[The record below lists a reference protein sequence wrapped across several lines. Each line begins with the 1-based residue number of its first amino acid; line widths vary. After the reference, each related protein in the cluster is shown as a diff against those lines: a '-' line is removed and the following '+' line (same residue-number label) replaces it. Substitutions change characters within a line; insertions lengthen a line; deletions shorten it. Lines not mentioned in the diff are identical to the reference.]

1 VGGRR
6 DGDLVRLFALDSMK
20 IKVNLGAVFKTKW
33 HEYAVRFVIGG
44 GITVAA
50 GLIADRFGPVI
61 GGLFLAFPAI
71 FPASATLI
79 EKHQTESKERAGL
92 QAGRR
97 ARLAVALDAIGAAM
111 GGIGM
116 IAFAVLVW
124 RLLPH
129 HTTWLVLTFVVIS
142 WFTVSVVAWKIDD
155 AL

>member
-1 VGGRR
+1 
-6 DGDLVRLFALDSMK
+6 MK
-20 IKVNLGAVFKTKW
+20 IKVNLGAIFKTKW
-33 HEYAVRFVIGG
+33 YEYAVRFVIGG

-50 GLIADRFGPVI
+50 GLIADRFGPAI

-79 EKHQTESKERAGL
+79 EKHLTERKERAGL
-92 QAGRR
+92 HSGRR
-97 ARLAVALDAIGAAM
+97 AKLAVALDAIGAAM

-124 RLLPH
+124 RLLPGH
-129 HTTWLVLTFVVIS
+129 ATWLVLTFAVLS
-142 WFTVSVVAWKIDD
+142 WFSVSVVAWKIDD